1 MIVYE
6 KEWVDGLLNNKQ
18 NKLTAGTGI
27 TIDENDV
34 ISASGGGGSSL
45 NIYSVYISIGFASN
59 NTIEIKVNIPSTQN
73 IANVNLDMVAGDTFT
88 TNDIFNYLKSIAPPN
103 PNITS
108 AEAIYCQLYCWIKIV
123 TPTKTVDGIGYM
135 NSRTASQSYDNREE
149 IDFAVEDMSIPFFIA
164 STPDTPQFG
173 EIHIN
178 KLVY

>member
-1 MIVYE
+1 MVVYE
-6 KEWVDGLLNNKQ
+6 KEKLDAILNNKQ

-34 ISASGGGGSSL
+34 ISASGGGGGSL
-45 NIYSVYISIGFASN
+45 NIYSVYIRLVFATN
-59 NTIEIKVNIPSTQN
+59 NIREIKINIPSSQN
-73 IANVNLDMVAGDTFT
+73 IANVNLDTVAGITFT

-123 TPTKTVDGIGYM
+123 TPSNTAEGIGYM
-135 NSRTASQSYDNREE
+135 TSRTASQSYDNREE
-149 IDFAVEDMSIPFFIA
+149 IDFSVENMSLPFFIA
-164 STPDTPQFG
+164 STPDTISEG
-173 EIHIN
+173 EFHIN